1 MGGGSDDIRGV
12 NTIKQVKDYQI
23 IQNVQCCKKRNDNW
37 FQKLQKFR
45 AAESDVVPYKYLTKT
60 ESGRETNP

>member
-12 NTIKQVKDYQI
+12 NTLQQVKDAQI
-23 IQNVQCCKKRNDNW
+23 IQNVQCCKKRNEIW

-45 AAESDVVPYKYLTKT
+45 AAELDVVPD
-60 ESGRETNP
+60 